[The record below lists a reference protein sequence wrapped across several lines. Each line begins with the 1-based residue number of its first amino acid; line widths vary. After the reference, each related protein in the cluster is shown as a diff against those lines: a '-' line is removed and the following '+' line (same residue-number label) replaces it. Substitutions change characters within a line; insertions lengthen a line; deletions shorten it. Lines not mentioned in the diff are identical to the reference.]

1 MVNKQLAE
9 LLLIVLIAAYPLAA
23 VSAARFIMGGVNVTG
38 VPVETAKVNSF
49 LGVPF
54 ARAPTGALRWAPPQA
69 WQGEQKISYKADKF
83 APACFQGPH
92 ISNWYKNVVSGFGGD
107 PDSVVPPQVS
117 EDCLYLNIWQ
127 PIASADKPFPVI
139 VFIHGGSNKG
149 GWSYEP
155 NYHGESLAAKG
166 VIVVTIA
173 YRLGVFGYFPHPELE
188 YSNFGL
194 LDQIMALQWV
204 QSNIGALSGDPGNV
218 TVMGESAGANNIDFL
233 LASPLSRG
241 LFQRVIH
248 QSGGSGLTGRSSRPL
263 QLDLGEVFAST
274 LLGADKQYA
283 LQKMRQ
289 IPAEQILATAD
300 VVYQGHSFG
309 PMVDG
314 HSVVSSL
321 IGAVQDN
328 RLYRVDLLIG
338 SNDDEWLMYLEGE
351 PDVDSWLADNVNEQ
365 DAVLLKSDLESETDP
380 ERRLDLL
387 ITANAF
393 VCPSLLLAA
402 KFSQQKQQVWVYHFL
417 RQRPGELAASMGAYH
432 GAELPYVFDT
442 HDAWLPTDEIDR
454 SLTDRMQ
461 SYWVAFA
468 KTGNPNSQGR
478 PYWPAY
484 REHGPTVQMLD
495 DKISTGWHGSQRL
508 CDVLLPI

>member
-9 LLLIVLIAAYPLAA
+9 QLLVVLIAAYPLAA
-23 VSAARFIMGGVNVTG
+23 VPAGRFIMDGVNVTG
-38 VPVETAKVNSF
+38 VPVETVRVNSF

-69 WQGEQKISYKADKF
+69 WQREQKISYKADKF

-127 PIASADKPFPVI
+127 PTGSADKPFPVI

-173 YRLGVFGYFPHPELE
+173 YRLGVFGHFSHPELE

-204 QSNIGALSGDPGNV
+204 QHNIRALSGDPGNV

-248 QSGGSGLTGRSSRPL
+248 QSGGSGLTRRSSRPEH
-263 QLDLGEVFAST
+263 LDLGELFAST
-274 LLGADKQYA
+274 LLGADKQHA
-283 LQKMRQ
+283 VQEMRQ
-289 IPAEQILATAD
+289 IPAEQVLATAD
-300 VVYQGHSFG
+300 AVYQGHSFG
-309 PMVDG
+309 PVEDG

-338 SNDDEWLMYLEGE
+338 SNDDEWLMYLEVE
-351 PDVDSWLADNVNEQ
+351 PDVSSWLADNVNEQ
-365 DAVLLKSDLESETDP
+365 DADLLNTILEPETDP
-380 ERRLDLL
+380 ERSLDLL

-402 KFSQQKQQVWVYHFL
+402 KLSQQQQQVWVYHFL
-417 RQRPGELAASMGAYH
+417 RQRQGELAASMGAYH

-442 HDAWLPTDEIDR
+442 HDTWLPTDVIDQR
-454 SLTDRMQ
+454 LTDRMQ
-461 SYWVAFA
+461 AYWVAFA
-468 KTGNPNSQGR
+468 KTGDPNGQGR

-484 REHGPTVQMLD
+484 RDHAPTVQMLD
-495 DKISTGWHGSQRL
+495 DRISTGRHGSQQL

>member
-1 MVNKQLAE
+1 MVKKQVAE
-9 LLLIVLIAAYPLAA
+9 LLLVVLIAAYPLAA
-23 VSAARFIMGGVNVTG
+23 VSNAQFTMGGIKVIG
-38 VPVETAKVNSF
+38 VPGESAEVNSF

-54 ARAPTGALRWAPPQA
+54 AQAPTGPLRWLPPQA
-69 WQGEQKISYKADKF
+69 WQGQQKISYKADKF

-107 PDSVVPPQVS
+107 PDSVVLPKVS

-127 PIASADKPFPVI
+127 PAASADKPFPVI

-155 NYHGESLAAKG
+155 NYLSEGLAAKG

-173 YRLGVFGYFPHPELE
+173 YRLGIFGHFSHPDLE

-194 LDQIMALQWV
+194 LDQIMALHWV
-204 QSNIGALSGDPGNV
+204 QSNIKALSGDPENV

-248 QSGGSGLTGRSSRPL
+248 QSGGSGVTGTSSR
-263 QLDLGEVFAST
+263 QDHLDLGGEFVSK
-274 LLGADKQYA
+274 LLGGVNENAV
-283 LQKMRQ
+283 QKMRQ
-289 IPAEQILATAD
+289 IPAERILASAD
-300 VVYQGHSFG
+300 DVYQGHSFG
-309 PMVDG
+309 PVVDG

-321 IGAVQDN
+321 HGAVQDN
-328 RLYRVDLLIG
+328 RLYPVDLLIG
-338 SNDDEWLMYLEGE
+338 TNDDEWLMYLEGE
-351 PDVDSWLADNVNEQ
+351 PVVSSWLADNVNEQ
-365 DAVLLKSDLESETDP
+365 QAALLKSALASETKA

-402 KFSQQKQQVWVYHFL
+402 KLSEQKQQVWVYQFL
-417 RQRPGELAASMGAYH
+417 RQRPGQLAASMGAYH
-432 GAELPYVFDT
+432 GAELPYIFDT
-442 HDAWLPTDEIDR
+442 HDTWLPTDVIDQR
-454 SLTDRMQ
+454 LTNRMQ
-461 SYWVAFA
+461 AYWVAFA
-468 KTGNPNSQGR
+468 TTGNPNGAGR
-478 PYWPAY
+478 PYWLAY
-484 REHGPTVQMLD
+484 RDHEPTVQMLD
-495 DKISTGWHGSQRL
+495 DKISSGRHGSQGL